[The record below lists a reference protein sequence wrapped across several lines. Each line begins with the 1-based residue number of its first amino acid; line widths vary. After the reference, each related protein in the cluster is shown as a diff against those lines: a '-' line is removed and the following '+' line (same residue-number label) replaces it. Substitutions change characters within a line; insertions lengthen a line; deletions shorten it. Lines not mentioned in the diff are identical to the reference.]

1 MLMCALG
8 GATELPM
15 MSAERY
21 VGLALDGFRAPGV
34 TPLPKR

>member
-1 MLMCALG
+1 
-8 GATELPM
+8 M

-21 VGLALDGFRAPGV
+21 VGIALDGFRAPGV